1 MRRLFGGNRQSQ
13 PERYD
18 PWDRL
23 VAEAPVGVAEAR
35 ATVAR
40 AASVAAPGL
49 GGPEGKSVTLG
60 ARDAGPVL
68 ETFIGELTQELGE
81 LCSFYDY
88 RQLFLFS
95 RLCTNL
101 PVFRSAERKL
111 SRVWMRIQAADLCA
125 VRFGSRILDNFT

>member
-68 ETFIGELTQELGE
+68 ETFIGELSLRSWGSYAPSTITDNSS
-81 LCSFYDY
+81 CS
-88 RQLFLFS
+88 RG
-95 RLCTNL
+95 
-101 PVFRSAERKL
+101 
-111 SRVWMRIQAADLCA
+111 CA
-125 VRFGSRILDNFT
+125 PTCPSFAPPSGTCPGYG